1 MKITVLDTY
10 SAMRAILQQPVAERA
25 GLLEEMWRPAAGM
38 YRHFP
43 GPVDLVAM
51 HAASSGFPLDRDTDT
66 CLDALER
73 LHAADA
79 WGRIEEALRHAADR
93 LAVGLQRVDL
103 PEVRV
108 LLVVGD
114 PGDRIFLDEALG
126 LTANGSVTG
135 YLYLNVW
142 PSPENLDRLEAM
154 AVHEFDHNVR
164 YAPGGV
170 LWDPATVTVGEQI
183 VSEGLADALAREMYG
198 DELGPARIGVPHRHD
213 DALFAAVAG
222 GLDVT
227 GMQNFASWVLGDAIA
242 GRFGAPPLGLP
253 TGAGYAVGNRLVDTY
268 LAERGITAAEAVH
281 ADAREVISVG
291 LAADRG

>member
-10 SAMRAILQQPVAERA
+10 TAMRDILRAPAGERA
-25 GLLEEMWRPAAGM
+25 ALLEEMWRPVAGM
-38 YRHFP
+38 YRYFP

-51 HAASSGFPLDRDTDT
+51 HAASSGFPLDRDTDA

-73 LHAADA
+73 LRAADA
-79 WGRIEEALRHAADR
+79 WGRIERALRNAADR
-93 LAVGLQRVDL
+93 LAGALRRVEL
-103 PEVRV
+103 PEVTV
-108 LLVVGD
+108 LLVIGD
-114 PGDRIFLDEALG
+114 PEDRLYLDEALG

-170 LWDPATVTVGEQI
+170 VWDPATVTVGEQI
-183 VSEGLADALAREMYG
+183 VSEGLADALARELYG
-198 DELGPARIGVPHRHD
+198 EELGPARIGVAHRHD
-213 DALFAAVAG
+213 DDLYALVTANLG
-222 GLDVT
+222 VT

-242 GRFGAPPLGLP
+242 GRFGAPPIGVP
-253 TGAGYAVGNRLVDTY
+253 TGAGYAVGNRLVDDY
-268 LAERGITAAEAVH
+268 LAATGRTASEAVH
-281 ADAREVISVG
+281 ADAREIIATAS
-291 LAADRG
+291 

>member
-10 SAMRAILQQPVAERA
+10 TAMREILCAPEGERA
-25 GLLEEMWRPAAGM
+25 ALLEEMWRPVAGM
-38 YRHFP
+38 YRYFP

-51 HAASSGFPLDRDTDT
+51 HVASSGFPLDRDTDA
-66 CLDALER
+66 CLAAIER
-73 LHAADA
+73 LRAADA
-79 WGRIEEALRHAADR
+79 WGRIERALRKAAER
-93 LAVGLQRVDL
+93 LADALRRVDL
-103 PEVRV
+103 PEVTV

-114 PGDRIFLDEALG
+114 PSDRIYLDEALG

-170 LWDPATVTVGEQI
+170 VWDPATVTVGEQI
-183 VSEGLADALAREMYG
+183 VSEGLADALARELYG
-198 DELGPARIGVPHRHD
+198 EELGPARIGVPHRHD
-213 DALFAAVAG
+213 DALYATVVDNLG
-222 GLDVT
+222 VT

-242 GRFGAPPLGLP
+242 GRFGAPPIGVP
-253 TGAGYAVGNRLVDTY
+253 TGAGYAVGNRLVDAY
-268 LAERGITAAEAVH
+268 LAATGRTASEAVH
-281 ADAREVISVG
+281 ADAREII
-291 LAADRG
+291 ATAW